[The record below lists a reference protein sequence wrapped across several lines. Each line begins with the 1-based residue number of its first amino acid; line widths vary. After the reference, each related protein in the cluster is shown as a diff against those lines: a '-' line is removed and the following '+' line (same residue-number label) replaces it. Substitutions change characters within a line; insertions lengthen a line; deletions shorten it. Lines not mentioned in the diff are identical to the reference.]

1 MKVFGDEPE
10 VCKNIMKSEEEP
22 SLQNLVSR
30 WLERTPGLEEKGFN
44 FWNKYKMAVDSILT
58 QEYREAEVSSV
69 LFVIVFFS
77 RVDIFGDMGRGIP
90 ISGIVQ
96 GTPC

>member
-1 MKVFGDEPE
+1 MRYNQENYMKVFGDEPE

-44 FWNKYKMAVDSILT
+44 FWKKYKMAVDSILT
-58 QEYREAEVSSV
+58 QEYREAEVTDLSLALV
-69 LFVIVFFS
+69 
-77 RVDIFGDMGRGIP
+77 
-90 ISGIVQ
+90 
-96 GTPC
+96 